1 MRLKTKLVIAITL
14 MVVVIVTSLSA
25 LYLYEVI
32 NQRIV
37 ELDNDS
43 KSTASQVVAV
53 ARTVHCRWICAMPG
67 ST

>member
-32 NQRIV
+32 NQRIADLGKAV
-37 ELDNDS
+37 
-43 KSTASQVVAV
+43 QV
-53 ARTVHCRWICAMPG
+53 
-67 ST
+67 